1 MAHPI
6 ICIDG
11 QGLSEQPLDH
21 RRFVRV
27 VYQSAQSVFTF
38 GLGLPQKDGQGV
50 QIMITQDHFN
60 GVATNPVDGG
70 GGSRASVDEVPSNPQ
85 LVSFRSITNLI
96 KKRRKGSEA
105 TLNVADRPARH
116 LVQLPRNGERERGDA
131 SHKTMAIVRL
141 HLILPAH
148 TANGRF

>member
-1 MAHPI
+1 
-6 ICIDG
+6 
-11 QGLSEQPLDH
+11 
-21 RRFVRV
+21 
-27 VYQSAQSVFTF
+27 
-38 GLGLPQKDGQGV
+38 
-50 QIMITQDHFN
+50 MITQDYFN

-70 GGSRASVDEVPSNPQ
+70 GGSSASIDEVPSNPQ

-96 KKRRKGSEA
+96 KKCRKGSKA

-116 LVQLPRNGERERGDA
+116 LVQLPRNSQRERGDA

-148 TANGRF
+148 AANGRF